1 MGDKTVVNP
10 KLFKKIDVEE
20 FNRDQIKRE
29 QHPDH
34 THPDEGIR
42 GSDASVR
49 VLDKNGNGVVDEG
62 DTFVNMET
70 NQFIEGTERS
80 HFLQRICDQYQ
91 PGKTKFVETP
101 EAMAIRKKNGV
112 KIFFDKSGVYMNNE
126 YLFLPGGI
134 KMSSGGNFEEELDG
148 CNYNFGAITLDAGR
162 NDHELK
168 MIYKDATGDHVAY
181 LDLKEILIEEVS

>member
-1 MGDKTVVNP
+1 MGDKAVVNP

-20 FNRDQIKRE
+20 FNKDQIRRE

-34 THPDEGIR
+34 THPNEGIR
-42 GSDASVR
+42 DAEASVR

-62 DTFVNMET
+62 DKFVNIET
-70 NQFIEGTERS
+70 NRFIEGTEKS

-91 PGKTKFVETP
+91 PNSTKFVETP
-101 EAMAIRKKNGV
+101 EAMAIRKKNDV

-126 YLFLPGGI
+126 YLLLPGGI
-134 KMSSGGNFEEELDG
+134 QMSSGGNFEEGLDG
-148 CNYNFGAITLDAGR
+148 CNYNFAGMTLDAGR

-168 MIYKDATGDHVAY
+168 LIYTDATGDHVAY
-181 LDLKEILIEEVS
+181 LDLKKVSIEEVS